1 MRRLLELFG
10 RHDRRVNSSDP
21 VVQPGH
27 TVGVPGPDNA
37 ADPPPDPAGMP
48 FEVADQIVKDLQRG
62 RKILDCLS
70 TAAYLIAEAR
80 EDQTGLRLV
89 ESAAY
94 NLREALDAV
103 PAGQDAGPSGMP
115 AVKDALDR
123 YHLASSEPDTG
134 EATGLRRLANDLRRL
149 DIAGDLL
156 GHRTRQFLAWLEA
169 RTGIKPLPG
178 ADDPSQQFSALRDAV
193 NDTLHDSGTLPL
205 VTGYYDDAIGWFIR
219 VFTPPDE
226 RVQAIVE
233 LARTP
238 FTDPSQVAVLKT
250 RIAYNAHHLVRFLSE
265 VRDPAWLDAL
275 FDDGLIHPPRD
286 GEPWPVAAL
295 VSSTGGIAPASTVS
309 LLERL
314 RASAST
320 GDPDEALALDRNLI
334 QLCLR
339 LGPDAHG
346 LVATIVRKRPVDHW
360 VQRIAVHIAK
370 DADPSAPVQVTVAD
384 AVIANDTTSDA
395 SYQTR
400 TMAKLL
406 VDGLDAENA
415 RERLGLLALKLA
427 RLASGSSSRASPP
440 GIAALNTPDDG
451 DLRDEL
457 LILAERFTSAI
468 GAWRNLDL
476 PTLDLLK
483 LVAPIPD
490 EVGERVVCRVLA
502 GASDVSRE
510 RKLSHL
516 CVRIASGTATG
527 DDRDL
532 LTDLG
537 DLVGGEIAQVAT
549 AFGQPLPA
557 PDPDDHGYVEL
568 PRDWV
573 RAWRWSMVL
582 PPAALAGW
590 ETAIAAVTERH
601 GIPGTDALRRRA
613 PRFISGRP
621 ESPYTTE
628 QLSELPPI
636 EAAERVAAWRIEP
649 ETGAWGSSVY
659 ELGSAL
665 ENAIAADLVS
675 WTEDPVEIVTALREP
690 AYIQR
695 YLRVMENN
703 AKALVG
709 TINPIMEAVA
719 LIRTEPWTPAQ
730 LTRSEADPDLA
741 WSALERPIVEMLAA
755 FANAEADFGTHL
767 DLAWEITDHLVRDLP
782 HELPPQPE
790 TCDPEAH
797 DDAFG
802 RAINRTY
809 GQALETAVSL
819 GWLGHRRDQATPPR
833 FTKLLDWVLTVP
845 GSVGADLRSVLA
857 AFRPVLEHS
866 AHEWLDLR
874 HRDLFGGELGQ
885 VTFEATLK
893 YPRPTAWL
901 YENYRIRIAEAAL
914 AGVPNSVALPLIGY
928 LWELDRFTISSI
940 LGSYESNVEVLRQT
954 AEEIASLAQD
964 LKAGDP
970 MLARALAFWDGMLDG
985 GGSTV
990 PKAALAGAGRWAF
1003 IDAVPTDELLI
1014 RLDRTTDLTGG
1025 DIDLA
1030 TEVADRCRDA
1040 QPSEPGLRILR
1051 RMQGHGEPWEKDHAG
1066 RVGLEALAIAAGHG
1080 LATEFNRLR
1089 DRLIELGFHDA
1100 ADIDVETT

>member
-1 MRRLLELFG
+1 M
-10 RHDRRVNSSDP
+10 
-21 VVQPGH
+21 
-27 TVGVPGPDNA
+27 PGPDDA
-37 ADPPPDPAGMP
+37 ADPPAAPAGMP
-48 FEVADQIVKDLQRG
+48 LEVADQIVKDLERG
-62 RKILDCLS
+62 PKILDCLS
-70 TAAYLIAEAR
+70 TAAHLIAEAR

-103 PAGQDAGPSGMP
+103 VAGRDAGASGMP
-115 AVKDALDR
+115 AVKEALDR
-123 YHLASSEPDTG
+123 FRLASSEPDAD
-134 EATGLRRLANDLRRL
+134 EVAALRRLANDLGRL
-149 DIAGDLL
+149 DVPGDLL

-178 ADDPSQQFSALRDAV
+178 DADPSQQFSALRDAV
-193 NDTLHDSGTLPL
+193 NDTLHNSGTLPL
-205 VTGYYDDAIGWFIR
+205 VAGCYDDAIGWFIR

-295 VSSTGGIAPASTVS
+295 VTGIGGIAPTSTVS

-314 RASAST
+314 RAAAST
-320 GDPDEALALDRNLI
+320 GDPDEFLALDRNLI

-339 LGPDAHG
+339 LGPDAHV
-346 LVATIVRKRPVDHW
+346 LVATIVRKRPMDHW
-360 VQRIAVHIAK
+360 IQRIAVHIAK
-370 DADPSAPVQVTVAD
+370 DADPSAPIQVTVAD
-384 AVIANDTTSDA
+384 AVIATDTTSDA

-400 TMAKLL
+400 TMAGLL
-406 VDGLDAENA
+406 ADGLDAENA
-415 RERLGLLALKLA
+415 RERFGLLALKLA
-427 RLASGSSSRASPP
+427 KSATDPSARVSPP

-451 DLRDEL
+451 DDLREEL

-468 GAWRNLDL
+468 GTWRDLGL
-476 PTLDLLK
+476 PTSDLLE
-483 LVAPIPD
+483 LVAPIPG

-510 RKLSHL
+510 AKLSHL
-516 CVRIASGTATG
+516 CVRVSSRTATG

-532 LTDLG
+532 LADLG
-537 DLVGGEIAQVAT
+537 DLIDGEIAELAA
-549 AFGQPLPA
+549 AFGQPSPA
-557 PDPDDHGYVEL
+557 LEPDDHGYMEL
-568 PRDWV
+568 PSDWA

-582 PPAALAGW
+582 PRAVLAGW

-601 GIPGTDALRRRA
+601 GTPDDGALGRRA
-613 PRFISGRP
+613 PRFLSGRP

-628 QLSELPPI
+628 QLSELPPN
-636 EAAERVAAWRIEP
+636 EAAELVAAWRLEP
-649 ETGAWGSSVY
+649 DTGIWGSSVY

-665 ENAIAADLVS
+665 ENAIAAEVVS

-695 YLRVMENN
+695 YLRVLEKN
-703 AKALVG
+703 AKALVSSIG
-709 TINPIMEAVA
+709 PVMEAVA
-719 LIRTEPWTPAQ
+719 LICTEPWTPAQ
-730 LTRSEADPDLA
+730 LTGSEVDPDVA
-741 WSALERPIVEMLAA
+741 WSGLERPIVEMLAA

-767 DLAWEITDHLVRDLP
+767 DLAWQITDHLVRDLP
-782 HELPPQPE
+782 HELPPLPE
-790 TCDPEAH
+790 TYDPEAH

-819 GWLGHRRDQATPPR
+819 GWLDHRRDQVTPPR

-845 GSVGADLRSVLA
+845 GSVGAELRSVLA

-866 AHEWLDLR
+866 AREWLDLR

-901 YENYRIRIAEAAL
+901 YESYRIRIAEAAL

-928 LWELDRFTISSI
+928 LWELDRFTIPSI
-940 LGSYESNVEVLRQT
+940 LGSYKSNVDVLRQT

-964 LKAGDP
+964 LKADDP
-970 MLARALAFWDGMLDG
+970 MLTRALAFWDGMLDG

-990 PKAALAGAGRWAF
+990 PKASLTGAGRWAF
-1003 IDAVPTDELLI
+1003 VDAVPTENLLT

-1066 RVGLEALAIAAGHG
+1066 RVGLEALATAAGHG

-1089 DRLIELGFHDA
+1089 DRLIELGFHAA
-1100 ADIDVETT
+1100 ADIDVEPT